1 MIGRLDLALGRSRSA
16 LLLRLAVLAALLMG
30 IGLLWLPPGWRLAL
44 GLVVLLEAGVALSR
58 VRPGVVLSVEGGRWW
73 RRDGREMV
81 PAGDCRVAFLSA
93 SLVVLT
99 CGRGLRRRS
108 LPVFADALAP
118 ERFRQLLVAAR
129 TGALP

>member
-1 MIGRLDLALGRSRSA
+1 MIGHLELAPGRSRSA
-16 LLLRLAVLAALLMG
+16 LLLRLAVLAVLLMG

-44 GLVVLLEAGVALSR
+44 GLMVLLEAGVALAR
-58 VRPGVVLSVEGGRWW
+58 VRSGVVLSVEGGSWW

-81 PAGDCRVAFLSA
+81 PVGDCRVAFLSA

-108 LPVFADALAP
+108 LPVFSDALAP
-118 ERFRQLLVAAR
+118 ERFRQLLVAVR